1 MITNMKQKISI
12 INWLKCTIALAALLI
27 VSTANALGAET
38 YSITKATMVNG
49 SVSMTVGG
57 AVASEAAAGAT
68 VTITASPSTGYEA
81 DGTPVVNVTTSWG
94 QANTRAEIPME
105 SEIAVKAG
113 TTANTWTFTMPNDD
127 VTVSMAFK
135 KSTYAITVST
145 VDGGTLGAKKGT
157 EAATTAQIGD
167 EITLS
172 NTPSTGWEFVSYS
185 VKDAAENAVTVTNGK
200 FTMPAS
206 NVTVSATFKKS
217 TYTITIAE
225 GITNGTVTASAATAT
240 MGEEITVTITPA
252 EGYNLKTLS
261 VKSGETDIA
270 VTNGKFTMPIGN
282 VTVSAE
288 FAKTDYTVTI
298 AEGIQNGTVTAS
310 AFGGNIGDEIT
321 LTATPAEG
329 YELDAYS
336 VKDAAGNAVA
346 VTNGKFTMPAS
357 NVTVSATFKKSTY
370 TITIAEGITNG
381 TVTASAATATMGEEI
396 TLTATPAEGYNLKT
410 LSVKSGETDIAV
422 TNGKFTMPA
431 GDVTVSAEFTK
442 TAYTITVAGDIQNG
456 TVTASALSG
465 NMGDEITL
473 TATPADGYELDAYS
487 VKDAA
492 GNAVAVTNGKIT
504 MPASNVTVS
513 ATFKKTTYTITIA
526 EGITNGTVTASAAT
540 ATMGEEITL
549 TITPAEGY
557 NLKTL
562 SVKSGETD
570 ITVTNGK
577 FTMPAG
583 DVTVSAEFSKTAYTV
598 TIAEG
603 IQNGTVTASALSGNM
618 GDKITLTATPATGY
632 ELEAFSV
639 KDAAGNAVAVTN
651 GKFTMPASNV
661 TVSATFKETPLK
673 LVDENKPVKTE
684 GGLTLYEL
692 TDDCKEVLKIDDYVG
707 IALSKNANT
716 QGRADIEGHLV
727 LATGPIDVSMLVMD
741 APAGS
746 QVVFVCD
753 GSIFCESNNIAK
765 APRIATRTRGSNS
778 SMEVESGAIY
788 TKTNDD
794 DILLTLKTSVAEVK
808 IISITVSTAA
818 TVENSVVI
826 AKTTNGDIS
835 SSKIN
840 AQAGEQVN
848 LKVTPDEGYQLAS
861 LSVKDENGKPLYV
874 GYIVDPKEGP
884 FYYFLMPAS
893 NVIVNGSFE
902 EDLNLSVIVAKSEN
916 GEVISSMVNSRQGKQ
931 VNLKAIP
938 DDGYELDE
946 LKVIDAEG
954 KSIPLTFVENTEE
967 GPINFF
973 IMPETNVT
981 VYATFKKIKPDT
993 PEILYPTITTQPEDV
1008 TYTIGDAEYPKMS
1021 VEATASA
1028 GDLTYEWF
1036 VKNEDG
1042 NYYSSGIT
1050 TAELDL
1056 KAFINNM
1063 IEKLREE
1070 AIGDYTFMCKV
1081 TDDNGT
1087 VESDP
1092 AILTIAGDPTAANGI
1107 KADAQ
1112 AVRIRKYVK
1121 NGKLVIETPN
1131 GIFTVSGVQIK

>member
-1 MITNMKQKISI
+1 MKQTI
-12 INWLKCTIALAALLI
+12 INLFRCTIALAALLI
-27 VSTANALGAET
+27 VSTANAKEAET
-38 YSITKATMVNG
+38 FKITKAKTTNG
-49 SVSMTVGG
+49 SFAVTVGG
-57 AVASEAAAGAT
+57 AAAETAAAGAT
-68 VTITASPSTGYEA
+68 VTITATPSTGYEA
-81 DGTPVVNVTTSWG
+81 DGTPEVSVTTSWG
-94 QANTRAEIPME
+94 KAGTRAEISVE
-105 SEIAVKAG
+105 ETIEVTAG

-135 KSTYAITVST
+135 KSTYSITISEVTGGTVS
-145 VDGGTLGAKKGT
+145 AKIGN
-157 EAATTAQIGD
+157 EAATSAQMGD
-167 EITLS
+167 EITLAA
-172 NTPSTGWEFVSYS
+172 TPADGYEFEAYS
-185 VKDAAENAVTVTNGK
+185 VKDAAGNAVTVTNGK
-200 FTMPAS
+200 FTMPAG
-206 NVTVSATFKKS
+206 N
-217 TYTITIAE
+217 
-225 GITNGTVTASAATAT
+225 
-240 MGEEITVTITPA
+240 VTIT
-252 EGYNLKTLS
+252 
-261 VKSGETDIA
+261 
-270 VTNGKFTMPIGN
+270 
-282 VTVSAE
+282 AE
-288 FAKTDYTVTI
+288 FVITTFAINIVSGI
-298 AEGIQNGTVTAS
+298 EGGTVAVS
-310 AFGGNIGDEIT
+310 GNKTNAKPGDEIT

-329 YELDAYS
+329 YELEAYS

-346 VTNGKFTMPAS
+346 VTNGKFSMPAS
-357 NVTVSATFKKSTY
+357 SVTVSATFKKIDY

-381 TVTASAATATMGEEI
+381 TVTISGNKTTAQMGEEI
-396 TLTATPAEGYNLKT
+396 TLTATPADGYNLKT
-410 LSVKSGETDIAV
+410 LSVKSGD
-422 TNGKFTMPA
+422 
-431 GDVTVSAEFTK
+431 
-442 TAYTITVAGDIQNG
+442 
-456 TVTASALSG
+456 
-465 NMGDEITL
+465 
-473 TATPADGYELDAYS
+473 
-487 VKDAA
+487 
-492 GNAVAVTNGKIT
+492 
-504 MPASNVTVS
+504 
-513 ATFKKTTYTITIA
+513 
-526 EGITNGTVTASAAT
+526 
-540 ATMGEEITL
+540 
-549 TITPAEGY
+549 
-557 NLKTL
+557 
-562 SVKSGETD
+562 TD

-583 DVTVSAEFSKTAYTV
+583 NVTVSAEFAKTAYTV

-603 IQNGTVTASALSGNM
+603 IQNGTVTASAVSGNM
-618 GDKITLTATPATGY
+618 GDQITLTATPAEGY
-632 ELEAFSV
+632 ELEAYSV

-651 GKFTMPASNV
+651 GKFSMPASNV
-661 TVSATFKETPLK
+661 TVSATFKEENARK
-673 LVDENKPVKTE
+673 VVDENKPVKTE

-692 TDDCKEVLKIDDYVG
+692 TDDCKSVLKIDDNVG
-707 IALSKNANT
+707 IALSNNANI

-727 LATGPIDVSMLVMD
+727 LATGPIDVSMLVMG

-746 QVVFVCD
+746 QVVFLYD
-753 GSIFCESNNIAK
+753 GDIFCESNNIAK
-765 APRIATRTRGSNS
+765 APRIAARTRGSDS

-808 IISITVSTAA
+808 IISITISTAA

-826 AKTTNGDIS
+826 AKTTNGDII

-954 KSIPLTFVENTEE
+954 KSIPLTFVESTEE
-967 GPINFF
+967 GTINFF

-993 PEILYPTITTQPEDV
+993 PEIQYPTITTQPEDV
-1008 TYTIGDAEYPKMS
+1008 TYTVGDTEYPKMS
-1021 VEATASA
+1021 VEAIASA
-1028 GDLTYEWF
+1028 GELTYEWF
-1036 VKNEDG
+1036 VKNEDD

-1063 IEKLREE
+1063 IDMLREE

-1081 TDDNGT
+1081 TDGNGT
-1087 VESDP
+1087 VESNP
-1092 AILTIAGDPTAANGI
+1092 ATLTIAGDPTAVNGI
-1107 KADAQ
+1107 KAGAQ
-1112 AVRIRKYVK
+1112 AIRIRKYVK

-1131 GIFTVSGVQIK
+1131 GIFNLSGVQIK